1 MLNNSQKIKVDGN
14 NIPSTVNKIFQ
25 PVDKYLKSFQ
35 KFNLGD
41 FIFEKMTL
49 MFGIMVFLL
58 ALLMGYEM
66 YVESKLS
73 IDKFGLGFLSETTW
87 DPVSEVFGALP
98 SIFGTLFSSFLALL
112 IALPLSIGVAIYLAE
127 LAPKWLEKPLSFL
140 VELLAG
146 VPSIVYGL
154 WGIFV
159 LVPWLRTDVEPFLY
173 KHLGDLPFFRGP
185 MYGFGM
191 LAAAI
196 ILSVMVLPIITSISR
211 DIMKSVPSAQKE
223 AALALGATKW
233 EATKI
238 VLANSKS
245 GILGAT
251 MLGLGRAIGET
262 MAVTMVIGNRPL
274 ISASLFDPAYTMA
287 SIIANEFA
295 EATSDLYLSS
305 LIELALILFVIT
317 IIVNIAARLLVWSMD
332 RKWTKA

>member
-1 MLNNSQKIKVDGN
+1 MEKELSSEKINHLINEKLKKTNSAAVGLSKKI
-14 NIPSTVNKIFQ
+14 NI
-25 PVDKYLKSFQ
+25 
-35 KFNLGD
+35 GD
-41 FIFEKMTL
+41 FIYEKLTL
-49 MFGIMVFLL
+49 IFAIIVLL
-58 ALLMGYEM
+58 FAVLMGYEM
-66 YVESKLS
+66 YIGSKPS
-73 IDKFGLGFLSETTW
+73 ISKFGWKFLTETTW
-87 DPVSEVFGALP
+87 DPVAEIYGALP
-98 SIFGTLFSSFLALL
+98 SIFGTLVSSFFSLL
-112 IALPLSIGVAIYLAE
+112 IAVPLSIGVAIYLSE
-127 LAPKWLEKPLSFL
+127 LAPRWLEKPLSFL

-159 LVPWLRTDVEPFLY
+159 LVPWLRAEVQPFLY
-173 KHLGDLPFFRGP
+173 EHLGFLPFFRGP

-196 ILSVMVLPIITSISR
+196 ILSIMVLPIITSISR
-211 DIMKSVPSAQKE
+211 DIMKSVPPVQKE

-262 MAVTMVIGNRPL
+262 MAVTMVIGNRPI

-287 SIIANEFA
+287 SVIANEFT
-295 EATSDLYLSS
+295 EATSDLYLSA

-317 IIVNIAARLLVWSMD
+317 IIINVAARLLVWSLEK
-332 RKWTKA
+332 KWKKA

>member
-1 MLNNSQKIKVDGN
+1 MEKVLSSEKINHLINEKLKKTNSAAVGLSKKI
-14 NIPSTVNKIFQ
+14 NI
-25 PVDKYLKSFQ
+25 
-35 KFNLGD
+35 GD
-41 FIFEKMTL
+41 FIYEKLTL
-49 MFGIMVFLL
+49 IFAIIVLMLVF
-58 ALLMGYEM
+58 LMGYEM
-66 YVESKLS
+66 YIGSKLS
-73 IDKFGLGFLSETTW
+73 ISKFGWKFLTETTW
-87 DPVSEVFGALP
+87 DPVAEIYGALP
-98 SIFGTLFSSFLALL
+98 SIFGTLVSSFLSLL
-112 IALPLSIGVAIYLAE
+112 IAVPLSIGVAIYLSE
-127 LAPKWLEKPLSFL
+127 LAPRWLEKPLSFL

-159 LVPWLRTDVEPFLY
+159 LVPWLRAEVQPFLY
-173 KHLGDLPFFRGP
+173 EHIGFLPFFRGP

-196 ILSVMVLPIITSISR
+196 ILSIMVLPIITSISR
-211 DIMKSVPSAQKE
+211 DIMKSVPSVQKE

-262 MAVTMVIGNRPL
+262 MAVTMVIGNRPI

-287 SIIANEFA
+287 SVIANEFT
-295 EATSDLYLSS
+295 EATSDLYLSA

-317 IIVNIAARLLVWSMD
+317 IIINVAARLLVWSLEK
-332 RKWTKA
+332 KWKKA

>member
-1 MLNNSQKIKVDGN
+1 MEKEIDINNNRVNDIINGKLKKINADEFSYSK
-14 NIPSTVNKIFQ
+14 KINF
-25 PVDKYLKSFQ
+25 
-35 KFNLGD
+35 GD
-41 FIFEKMTL
+41 FIYEKLTL
-49 MFGIMVFLL
+49 IFAIIVLLLVF
-58 ALLMGYEM
+58 LMGYEM
-66 YVESKLS
+66 YVGSKLS
-73 IDKFGLGFLSETTW
+73 ISKFGWKFLTETTW
-87 DPVSEVFGALP
+87 DPVAEIYGALP
-98 SIFGTLFSSFLALL
+98 SIFGTLVSSFLALL
-112 IALPLSIGVAIYLAE
+112 IAVPFSIGVAIYLSE
-127 LAPKWLEKPLSFL
+127 LAPRWLEKPLSFL

-159 LVPWLRTDVEPFLY
+159 LVPWLRENVQPFLY
-173 KHLGDLPFFRGP
+173 EHLGFLPFFRGP

-191 LAAAI
+191 LAASI
-196 ILSVMVLPIITSISR
+196 ILSIMVLPIITSISR
-211 DIMKSVPSAQKE
+211 DIMKSVPSIQKE

-262 MAVTMVIGNRPL
+262 MAITMIIGNRPI

-287 SIIANEFA
+287 SVIANEFT
-295 EATSDLYLSS
+295 EATSELYLSA

-317 IIVNIAARLLVWSMD
+317 IIINAAARFLMWSLES
-332 RKWTKA
+332 KWKKVL

>member
-1 MLNNSQKIKVDGN
+1 MEKVLSSEKINHLINEKLKKTNSAAVGLSKKI
-14 NIPSTVNKIFQ
+14 NI
-25 PVDKYLKSFQ
+25 
-35 KFNLGD
+35 GD
-41 FIFEKMTL
+41 FIYEKLTL
-49 MFGIMVFLL
+49 IFAIIVLL
-58 ALLMGYEM
+58 FAVLMGYEM
-66 YVESKLS
+66 YIGSKPS
-73 IDKFGLGFLSETTW
+73 ISKFGWIFLTETTW
-87 DPVSEVFGALP
+87 DPVAEIYGALP
-98 SIFGTLFSSFLALL
+98 SIFGTLVSSFLSLL
-112 IALPLSIGVAIYLAE
+112 IAVPLSIGVAIYLSE
-127 LAPKWLEKPLSFL
+127 LAPRWLEKPLSFL

-159 LVPWLRTDVEPFLY
+159 LVPWLRAEVQPFLY
-173 KHLGDLPFFRGP
+173 EHLGFLPFFRGP

-196 ILSVMVLPIITSISR
+196 ILSIMVLPIITSISR
-211 DIMKSVPSAQKE
+211 DIMKSVPSVQKE

-262 MAVTMVIGNRPL
+262 MAVTMVIGNRPI

-287 SIIANEFA
+287 SVIANEFT
-295 EATSDLYLSS
+295 EATSDLYLSA

-317 IIVNIAARLLVWSMD
+317 IIINVAARLLVWSLEK
-332 RKWTKA
+332 KWKKA